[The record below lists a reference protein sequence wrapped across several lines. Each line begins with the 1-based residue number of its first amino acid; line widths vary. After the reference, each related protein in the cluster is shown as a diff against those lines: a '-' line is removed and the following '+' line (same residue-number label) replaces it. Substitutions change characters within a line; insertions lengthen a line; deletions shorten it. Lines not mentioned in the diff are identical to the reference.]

1 MPDIGADALKGKEEY
16 IDGHHTFTITTQ
28 KRVVARGMMVSLTRV
43 GEKKVEIMSKTT
55 GKEGWD
61 ISEGD
66 KVDVYNAYARLY

>member
-1 MPDIGADALKGKEEY
+1 
-16 IDGHHTFTITTQ
+16 
-28 KRVVARGMMVSLTRV
+28 MVSLTRV